1 MFHTM
6 PSILR
11 APDSDAGGASE
22 SSSPESSTDIKPTE
36 QSGDA
41 TNVQGA
47 GASAGEPSAPEP
59 STESAETGGAADAI
73 AAVIAKAKG
82 AEPEAAATTDSQ
94 GTAPLSQERIDKI
107 LASIEAGIAAPATPT
122 QTVAP
127 TAPALPVAAAK
138 PTPAATA
145 QPKAESANEDFQK
158 ILAERFPDLE
168 DFVETHPL
176 VKHVLDLENKIASLT
191 SQTAEQDGP
200 SPRDRIEYAHRA
212 INAIPNLDK
221 GVFGEY
227 GGRMSPKQI
236 EKRVALDTLAAK
248 FYQQIAA
255 ESNLASKNGI
265 DRAEAE
271 YNITQQALDAAHRT
285 MTNRTSSK
293 AGSVEAD
300 AINKLRHVSST
311 RSPAAIS
318 SGRTASTAQITDSD
332 DGPTAIAKVLAAAGI
347 GRK

>member
-22 SSSPESSTDIKPTE
+22 STSPESSNDTNPTE

-59 STESAETGGAADAI
+59 STESSEKDSGTDAI
-73 AAVIAKAKG
+73 ASVIAKAKG
-82 AEPEAAATTDSQ
+82 AEPEAAATTDSP
-94 GTAPLSQERIDKI
+94 GTTPLSQERIDKI
-107 LASIEAGIAAPATPT
+107 LASIEAGITAPAAPAAA
-122 QTVAP
+122 VA
-127 TAPALPVAAAK
+127 PVAAAK
-138 PTPAATA
+138 PIPAASA
-145 QPKAESANEDFQK
+145 QPKAESADEDFKK

-176 VKHVLDLENKIASLT
+176 VKHVLALENKIAAIEAPT
-191 SQTAEQDGP
+191 TEQNGP
-200 SPRDRIEYAHRA
+200 SPRDRVEYAHRA

-221 GVFGEY
+221 GLFGEY
-227 GGRMSPKQI
+227 GGRMSPKQVQ
-236 EKRVALDTLAAK
+236 KRVALDTLAAK

-255 ESNLASKNGI
+255 ESNLASLNGT
-265 DRAEAE
+265 DRAEAD

-285 MTNRTSSK
+285 MTKQTATK
-293 AGSVEAD
+293 AGSDEANTL
-300 AINKLRHVSST
+300 NKLRHVSAT

-318 SGRTASTAQITDSD
+318 SGRTASTAQIKDSD